1 MIDRANPP
9 RRLTADEHR
18 QAIEAKNEAFWA
30 HVIATVSRVGEMIAE
45 REHPAMISAYIA
57 VRKAESDMIRAAPLA
72 NCLPVESP
80 KPLISQATL
89 DEVAH
94 WADVPFSDECT
105 DGHDFDDGGTDG
117 HPMCVRCFH
126 RLD

>member
-45 REHPAMISAYIA
+45 RVHPVEVSAYIA

-72 NCLPVESP
+72 NCLPVGAMTADETTS
-80 KPLISQATL
+80 KPWSCQPCLDAWTSQ
-89 DEVAH
+89 
-94 WADVPFSDECT
+94 WCT
-105 DGHDFDDGGTDG
+105 HKR
-117 HPMCVRCFH
+117 PE
-126 RLD
+126 